1 MSYGLVPRPPP
12 FLPFIR
18 VHNNTR
24 KGKIKNGGGLG
35 PRLSELHVGVSLGRV
50 PIHKEY
56 VFSVCTGGCPGTV
69 TQKSAYWVMPPAL
82 KAVPLSLLE
91 NNEKVCASLEI
102 LLWIHQLV

>member
-1 MSYGLVPRPPP
+1 MSYSLVPRPPP

-56 VFSVCTGGCPGTV
+56 VFSVCTGGCPD
-69 TQKSAYWVMPPAL
+69 
-82 KAVPLSLLE
+82 
-91 NNEKVCASLEI
+91 ASLDACLPAKYGRPTLPETTYLGDHI
-102 LLWIHQLV
+102 GC